1 MAKTIKARIEAAKA
15 KMSNWWDDNKGKVC
29 AGGVLAL
36 SAAVPFAIGVLVGKK
51 NGDLNNENI
60 KDYLKEHPVG
70 IIRTDDSIIVQT
82 YGVHD
87 EPIGYYK
94 IDNKPE

>member
-1 MAKTIKARIEAAKA
+1 MAKTIKDCINTAKT
-15 KMSNWWDDNKGKVC
+15 KVSNWWDDNKGKVC
-29 AGGVLAL
+29 AGGVLVL
-36 SAAVPFAIGVLVGKK
+36 SAAIPYAIGVLVGKK

-60 KDYLKEHPVG
+60 KNYLREHPVG
-70 IIRTDDSIIVQT
+70 IIRTGDSIIVHA

-94 IDNKPE
+94 IDNDPE